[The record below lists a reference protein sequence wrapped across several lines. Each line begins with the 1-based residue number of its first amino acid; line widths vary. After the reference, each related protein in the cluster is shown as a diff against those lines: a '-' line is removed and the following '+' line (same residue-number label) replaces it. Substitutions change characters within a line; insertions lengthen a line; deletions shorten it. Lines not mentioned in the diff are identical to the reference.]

1 MTKKEEYSNHHPF
14 RPYHVRVSMIKCF
27 RMMCS
32 VWLGKVMIKIDG
44 FMLPRLSN
52 KKPKAIS
59 IRVKGRLISSMT
71 LAKHIKVSKTLRYL
85 FGTKQK
91 DKY

>member
-1 MTKKEEYSNHHPF
+1 MTKKEEYNSHHLF
-14 RPYHVRVSMIKCF
+14 RPYRVRVSMIKCF
-27 RMMCS
+27 RMMCLE
-32 VWLGKVMIKIDG
+32 WLGKAMIKIDG
-44 FMLPRLSN
+44 FMLPKSSN

-59 IRVKGRLISSMT
+59 IRVKVRHIFSMI